1 MKKIANYSLL
11 FQNMLKMPKKNQIKR
26 TTIKQNPIMQNRIN
40 NIQLSQLNSKAVRS
54 QLKAAGV
61 DINSKQYKAVI
72 NQMMKDGNGAMY
84 TNVQAIKNL
93 MKGYNKDGDYVGP
106 GGIVVPGMIMNGIPE
121 SERHQIIDVSEEA
134 RQKMFDETKRHF
146 LQEYGVANGRTT
158 KRSEVFREFQ
168 LSIPKED
175 RLKGTWTLGEYER
188 AYHQA
193 FYDAVK
199 AADPNWSLGQPFSR
213 KILDSVTRESVDN
226 ALVQSGNKL
235 VLPRKTMDIGI

>member
-1 MKKIANYSLL
+1 MRRIADYSLL
-11 FQNMLKMPKKNQIKR
+11 FQNLCGMPKRNQIKR
-26 TTIKQNPIMQNRIN
+26 TTIKQNPLRQNRIN
-40 NIQLSQLNSKAVRS
+40 NIQVSQLNSNAVRT

-106 GGIVVPGMIMNGIPE
+106 GGIVVPGMIANGIPE
-121 SERHQIIDVSEEA
+121 SERHQIIDISEEA

-146 LQEYGVANGRTT
+146 LQEYGVANGDTT

-168 LSIPKED
+168 LSIPKGD